1 MWHSHQ
7 TWSGRGTEFTS
18 SVVQLLKDS
27 YTWFQACSYCSL
39 EVMRNLN
46 NNSASARSGSF
57 SQIRSLMVS
66 TFPNLPPMW
75 KHTVPT
81 ITNFPSVWKHM
92 LPAITNLSATWK
104 HYGDCHCYN
113 FMLSGTVLYHG
124 SLSHQLEYWFV
135 LTLWQS
141 HECETPPT
149 DIIKLM
155 TVTWVWDST
164 HWHN

>member
-104 HYGDCHCYN
+104 HYGDCHCYYPSQ
-113 FMLSGTVLYHG
+113 FHVDVLSSAVSWLPITPTGVLIC
-124 SLSHQLEYWFV
+124 V
-135 LTLWQS
+135 N
-141 HECETPPT
+141 
-149 DIIKLM
+149 LM

-164 HWHN
+164 RWHN